1 MAEPANELFAIEV
14 DADNYA
20 ETAAHDAPPV
30 SRTFQSEADF
40 QAQKATYSAK
50 IDVGNNYERLL
61 EAVPLL
67 KPVDE
72 PSPPTERHLQ
82 PSGAPPIRLGKK
94 DVQLLGHA
102 VGELYYDKRYRDII
116 QLCERVNLVCETDGK
131 TAESLRRWTRRCEAR
146 LEVQLGEGETTVAR
160 TRALDGQGTH

>member
-14 DADNYA
+14 DTDNYA

-40 QAQKATYSAK
+40 QTQKATYSAK

-72 PSPPTERHLQ
+72 PSPPTERQTQGL
-82 PSGAPPIRLGKK
+82 SRVRLGKK
-94 DVQLLGHA
+94 DVQLLGYA
-102 VGELYYDKRYRDII
+102 VGELYYDERYRDII
-116 QLCERVNLVCETDGK
+116 QLCERVELVCETDGK

-146 LEVQLGEGETTVAR
+146 LGVQLGDGETTVAR
-160 TRALDGQGTH
+160 TGALGG